1 MQRVATQAQRRKVL
15 DAIDRAEREM
25 LPGGL
30 TADEMELASV
40 RAELAINHLKNTG
53 ELRRRED
60 ARALADQIQ
69 WEIQ

>member
-30 TADEMELASV
+30 TADEIELASV
-40 RAELAINHLKNTG
+40 RADLAINDLKNTG

-60 ARALADQIQ
+60 ERALAEQLKWSQ
-69 WEIQ
+69 